1 MLLTTKMKGAE
12 ALKEE
17 HQFSSPADLLRPSS
31 FQVYNFIVP
40 SFNAVLTLDLFTGLF
55 LQAEN
60 KFN

>member
-1 MLLTTKMKGAE
+1 MQRDE

-17 HQFSSPADLLRPSS
+17 HHFSAPADLLRPSS

-60 KFN
+60 KFS